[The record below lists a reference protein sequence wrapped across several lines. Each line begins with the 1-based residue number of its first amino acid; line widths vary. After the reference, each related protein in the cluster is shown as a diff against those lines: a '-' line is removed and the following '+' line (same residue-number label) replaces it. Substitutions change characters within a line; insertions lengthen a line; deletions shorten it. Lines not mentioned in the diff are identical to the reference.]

1 MKTNHRRQG
10 TLIKVT
16 SLAVGLTVGLVLIA
30 RVELNRN
37 YDRCIADKEC
47 VYQVGEMFQKMGEE
61 AAEFENTPGGAIP
74 AMCRYIPEIEVGT
87 RWTYQ
92 FTDEKLTTEDGT
104 HHDFEHAVFA
114 DSCFF
119 DIFGTKILQGDAKMI
134 LSTPGQCLIAR

>member
-16 SLAVGLTVGLVLIA
+16 SLAVGLTVGLVL
-30 RVELNRN
+30 
-37 YDRCIADKEC
+37 
-47 VYQVGEMFQKMGEE
+47 
-61 AAEFENTPGGAIP
+61 IP

-114 DSCFF
+114 VFVLLV
-119 DIFGTKILQGDAKMI
+119 IAAVVLLQTYRVATSNPVNYLK
-134 LSTPGQCLIAR
+134 TE